1 VAESNAKHEREK
13 QGVFVVA
20 IEPPIKQSPAPP
32 KAGFFIALEPGRHGL
47 PRELK
52 KTRIFRQLSL
62 TLLDIEKLKN
72 K

>member
-52 KTRIFRQLSL
+52 KQ
-62 TLLDIEKLKN
+62 DI
-72 K
+72 